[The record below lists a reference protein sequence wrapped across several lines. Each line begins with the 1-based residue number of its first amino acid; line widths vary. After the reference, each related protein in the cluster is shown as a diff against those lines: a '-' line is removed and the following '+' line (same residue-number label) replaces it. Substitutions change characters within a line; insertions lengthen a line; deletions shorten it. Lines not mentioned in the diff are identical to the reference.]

1 MRVINSRTHTII
13 GLVVGAVLIVAP
25 WLLGFGDDS
34 DAATWSAV
42 GVGVFIVLN
51 ELITTSPASPVKLV
65 PMSVHLILD
74 IVTGIFLALT
84 PWFFGFADEDAN
96 VWVPHV
102 VVGILVAGYA
112 LMTRADDP
120 EVRGPRTPA

>member
-1 MRVINSRTHTII
+1 MRVIDSRTHTII
-13 GLVVGAVLIVAP
+13 GLLVGVVLIVAP
-25 WLLGFGDDS
+25 WLLTFADES

-74 IVTGIFLALT
+74 MVTGVFLALT
-84 PWFFGFADEDAN
+84 PWFFGFADEDWF

-112 LMTRADDP
+112 LMTRADEP
-120 EVRGPRTPA
+120 AVRGPRTPA